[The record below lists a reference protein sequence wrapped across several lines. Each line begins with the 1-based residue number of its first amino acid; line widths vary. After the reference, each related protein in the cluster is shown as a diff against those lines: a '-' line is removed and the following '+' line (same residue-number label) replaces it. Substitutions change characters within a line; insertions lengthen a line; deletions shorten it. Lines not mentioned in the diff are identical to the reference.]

1 MMVTR
6 WWALGWRGWRD
17 VARALWREIGHD
29 DVALLAAGVAFY
41 SVLAL
46 LPALLLAVSVYGLFT
61 DPAEAERQIDALL
74 EVLPEATARTLDT
87 QISPIAEFSTTS
99 LSIGAL
105 ISVAALVWTTSNA
118 FRAMVRSIVIAYDQE
133 ELRSPLQRRPVT
145 LALTLIMIVGGLVM
159 LALIAAVPVWISR
172 IDPTETIVTF
182 GNLRW
187 LLIGLVML
195 GGIAFLY
202 RYAPPHRP
210 PTWLAVLPGTIAAVL
225 IWMVASWGFSVYA
238 GSFGSYNETYGALGA
253 AVVLLLWF
261 WLTSVAVIAG
271 AELNAVLQLHED

>member
-1 MMVTR
+1 MATR
-6 WWALGWRGWRD
+6 WWALGWRDWRG
-17 VARALWREIGHD
+17 VARALWREIRHD

-61 DPAEAERQIDALL
+61 DPAEAARQTVALL

-87 QISPIAEFSTTS
+87 QITPIAGFSTTS

-118 FRAMVRSIVIAYDQE
+118 FRALVRSVVIAYDQE
-133 ELRSPLQRRPVT
+133 ELRSPLQRRPVV
-145 LALTLIMIVGGLVM
+145 LGLTLVVIAGGLMV
-159 LALIAAVPVWISR
+159 LALIAAVPVWLSR
-172 IDPTETIVTF
+172 IDPTKTIVTF

-187 LLIGLVML
+187 LLIGLAMF

-202 RYAPPHRP
+202 RYAPPHRS
-210 PTWLAVLPGTIAAVL
+210 PTWLAVLPGTIAAAL

-238 GSFGSYNETYGALGA
+238 GSVSSYNETYGVLGA

-261 WLTSVAVIAG
+261 WLTAIAVILG